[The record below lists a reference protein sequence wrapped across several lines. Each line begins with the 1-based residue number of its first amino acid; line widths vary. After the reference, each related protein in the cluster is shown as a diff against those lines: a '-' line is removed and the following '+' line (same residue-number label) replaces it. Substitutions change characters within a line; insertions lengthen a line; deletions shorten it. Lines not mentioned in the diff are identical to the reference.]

1 MLTKLNLAN
10 AGRGLALAA
19 LLCGGVALTAQNISP
34 VSAQTDGALLQTV
47 SAPADAIVATADELA
62 ASEAATV
69 FVRSLSSG
77 DAEAMWMFASEED
90 QEAFATED
98 AVLEA
103 FADAFPILTQVESVS
118 VDQVT
123 QEGDT
128 PFVQLSLTD
137 ANGAA
142 YQANVGLWLDDAG
155 DWKVISCDVLPLTDR
170 VASL

>member
-1 MLTKLNLAN
+1 MLTKLNLLN

-19 LLCGGVALTAQNISP
+19 LLCGGAVLTAQNISP
-34 VSAQTDGALLQTV
+34 VSAQTEGAMLQTV
-47 SAPADAIVATADELA
+47 SVPADAVVASADELA
-62 ASEAATV
+62 ASEAAAV

-77 DAEAMWMFASEED
+77 DAQAMWMFASEED

-103 FADAFPILTQVESVS
+103 FADAFPVLTQVESVA
-118 VDQVT
+118 VAAVT

-142 YQANVGLWLDDAG
+142 YQADVGMWLDDAG
-155 DWKVISCDVLPLTDR
+155 DWKVISCDVVPLTDQ